1 MHYGSFHI
9 DEAIPEEF
17 RETAQAVFSLE
28 SGVGVA
34 VAFAESLG
42 IAEDYRR
49 ILAIANTGTGAE
61 IAKHLEHFRSNL
73 DLLIQ
78 KTWVE
83 KDDEARKERLQDQ
96 VPNFIMEIEQGNYK
110 KALADFNVILDELA
124 YLFFGKQSR
133 KEDFTEYTFRID
145 AQMGLFWWYGS
156 QLGKIDHADNDYLK
170 ALLLIGICYLT
181 NF

>member
-1 MHYGSFHI
+1 MYNESFHI

-17 RETAQAVFSLE
+17 QETARAVFSAE
-28 SGVGVA
+28 SGVGAA

-42 IAEDYRR
+42 IAEDYKQ
-49 ILAIANTGTGAE
+49 ILAIANAE
-61 IAKHLEHFRSNL
+61 MVKYLEHFRSNL

-83 KDDEARKERLQDQ
+83 KDDEVRKEQVQDQ
-96 VPNFIMEIEQGNYK
+96 VPAFIMEIGQGNYK
-110 KALADFNVILDELA
+110 KALADFNLILDGLA
-124 YLFFGKQSR
+124 FLFFGKQSR

-156 QLGKIDHADNDYLK
+156 QLGKIDRADNDYLK